1 MYIPHFPLS
10 AWLCRS
16 LSLAAIGLLV
26 ACSASKHERKVLPVE
41 EMANVL
47 YDYQLASSL
56 AQEEE
61 QQAPTADGMYAPPT
75 DSSIAAS
82 RRNYMKY
89 REAVFEKYQITETD
103 YKHSLAFY
111 LRNPE
116 EMKKLNRQ
124 LDRRI
129 AQANQSNADTNRS
142 MGGAADSL
150 LLWQK
155 NCVLIDAA
163 TANRF
168 VAETKTVG
176 KRLRNDALILSFDA
190 QWLYG
195 GGSKQAQAFLT
206 AQYDNDSLATTY
218 YSVYYFQSH
227 HEVRLP
233 IAKRNL
239 KKVTVQFITSNTW
252 ENYSQVVN
260 FTNLRLQRVKDANPQ
275 GTAS

>member
-1 MYIPHFPLS
+1 MYIPHSPLS
-10 AWLCRS
+10 AWLYRS
-16 LSLAAIGLLV
+16 LSLAAIGLLM
-26 ACSASKHERKVLPVE
+26 ACSSGTRERKVLPVE

-61 QQAPTADGMYAPPT
+61 QQTPTADGMYQPPS
-75 DSSIAAS
+75 DSSVAAS
-82 RRNYMKY
+82 HRNYLKY
-89 REAVFEKYQITETD
+89 RAAVFQKYQITESD
-103 YKHSLAFY
+103 YKRSLAFY
-111 LRNPE
+111 LRHPE
-116 EMKKLNRQ
+116 EMKRLNRQ
-124 LDRRI
+124 IDRRI
-129 AQANQSNADTNRS
+129 AEANRS
-142 MGGAADSL
+142 NEEGIKSSGGAADSL
-150 LLWQK
+150 LLWQQ
-155 NCVLIDAA
+155 NSVLIDVA

-176 KRLRNDALILSFDA
+176 KRMHNDALILSFDA

-239 KKVTVQFITSNTW
+239 KKVSVQFTTSSTW
-252 ENYSQVVN
+252 ENYPQVIN
-260 FTNLRLQRVKDANPQ
+260 FTNLRLQRVKDANPE
-275 GTAS
+275 GSNP